1 MSRVNPPKR
10 FHGTIEVIGTYAE
23 GVAIAELILI
33 DPILIDPILI
43 DLIDSDDLDDPDRI
57 DATFTGTA
65 RCNPEDTEVPEVG
78 ISLALSRAFARA
90 AKAFGK
96 QANDSAHSR
105 VWPSQKDTPVQ
116 PKPSITVRYH
126 IENAGGGGSNLGEKV
141 RQAGRRK
148 RVSK

>member
-1 MSRVNPPKR
+1 
-10 FHGTIEVIGTYAE
+10 
-23 GVAIAELILI
+23 VAIAEL
-33 DPILIDPILI
+33 ILI

-116 PKPSITVRYH
+116 PKSPTVRYH